1 MISKKNCKK
10 KKLQKLEKKKLQEEK
25 KLQKW
30 RKKNLQEKIRK
41 FKEGRINYTQELK
54 LALQDAEKLGEEEN
68 LREGVRIGVEVLIE
82 NIRRG
87 NDITCMAEE
96 TIKMFGLTEK
106 KVLLEEA
113 LIENYKISLGKIIEK
128 LGKNQIHTSDY
139 RFQRDSWKYMAER
152 VPELKEE
159 FEKRLLAFR
168 KRHDLVDYERIE
180 EKVFKLAEKYGVS
193 VVNWYQF
200 KKAAR
205 AYRIP
210 KEELQ
215 QKENVIV
222 VNVICNSDL
231 ITRKIVEKHSKKITH
246 HQYTPEDMN
255 EPLEDYYY
263 ISFGADEDDLEKIFK
278 EGREI
283 RQEIEAAK
291 IKLEEKICKDA
302 GI

>member
-30 RKKNLQEKIRK
+30 KKKNLQEKIRK
-41 FKEGRINYTQELK
+41 FKEGKIYYTQELK
-54 LALQDAEKLGEEEN
+54 FALKDAEKLGEEEN
-68 LREGVRIGVEVLIE
+68 LREGVKIGVEILIE
-82 NIRRG
+82 NIRHG

-159 FEKRLLAFR
+159 FEKRLLAYR
-168 KRHDLVDYERIE
+168 ERHDLVDYERIE
-180 EKVFKLAEKYGVS
+180 EKIIELRKEYRVP

-205 AYRIP
+205 AYKIP
-210 KEELQ
+210 KEELR
-215 QKENVIV
+215 QKENMIV
-222 VNVICNSDL
+222 VSVICDSDL
-231 ITRKIVEKHSKKITH
+231 ITRKIVEKHSRKIEH
-246 HQYTPEDMN
+246 YQYTPEDMS
-255 EPLEDYYY
+255 EPLEEYYY
-263 ISFGADEDDLEKIFK
+263 ITFEADEDDLEKIFK